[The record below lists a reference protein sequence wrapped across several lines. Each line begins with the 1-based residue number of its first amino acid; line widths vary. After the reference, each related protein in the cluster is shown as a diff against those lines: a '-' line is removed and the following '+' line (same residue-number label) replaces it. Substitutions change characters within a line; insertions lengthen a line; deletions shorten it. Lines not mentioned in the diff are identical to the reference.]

1 VRSSRAYAAARSS
14 SAVSSRRS
22 GKSLGRGAGYGL
34 VGPQGEPWLRAKVKG
49 GAFRTTGQIEVTAGH
64 DPALPAVI
72 AAYLLIRKVEEAA
85 DASASTVAAT

>member
-1 VRSSRAYAAARSS
+1 
-14 SAVSSRRS
+14 
-22 GKSLGRGAGYGL
+22 
-34 VGPQGEPWLRAKVKG
+34 VKR